1 MKASRILIGA
11 GLILCALNLVAF
23 FDLERRAR
31 AIEAQEAL
39 LVEALNTATT
49 GGLLQ
54 KGPPP
59 RGMRVLG
66 VIETNYGH
74 DEIFDEMPVIGT
86 WDGAVF
92 SNTYT
97 YNDEEITRV
106 IGYDYPDEWF
116 PYPAK

>member
-1 MKASRILIGA
+1 MKAARVLIGA
-11 GLILCALNLVAF
+11 GLIFCALNLVAF
-23 FDLERRAR
+23 FDLEKRAR
-31 AIEAQEAL
+31 AIEAGEMAL
-39 LVEALNTATT
+39 RNALDTATT

-74 DEIFDEMPVIGT
+74 DEIFDEMPVLGT

-92 SNTYT
+92 SNTYK
-97 YNDEEITRV
+97 YNGEDIPRI
-106 IGYDYPDEWF
+106 IGDDYPSPWF